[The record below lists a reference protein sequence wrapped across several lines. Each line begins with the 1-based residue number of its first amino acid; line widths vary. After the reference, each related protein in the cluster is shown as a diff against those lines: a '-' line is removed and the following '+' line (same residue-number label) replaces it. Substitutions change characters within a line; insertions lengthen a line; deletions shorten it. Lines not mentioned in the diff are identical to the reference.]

1 MSALNFKAR
10 FVPMIESGEKHQ
22 TIRAL
27 RLDGRNPKKGDTLYL
42 YTGMRTKNCRKLK
55 EVVCKSVEQITIEEC
70 STIIFV
76 GVAPLTINQMIKMSK
91 SDGFETLY
99 DFVDFF
105 RKTHSLP
112 FHGLLIKW

>member
-105 RKTHSLP
+105 RKTHGLP